1 MLEKAE
7 LTLISM
13 LSKTKKV
20 ITTPPPVLCSV
31 ASCKLFYSTV
41 ERVGTLSLL
50 FVPPAEGGGMEISMK
65 DFQEKIEKIGVIP
78 VIVIDEAKNAEP
90 LAEALVAGG
99 LPCAEITFR
108 TQAAEESIRIMTQ
121 KYPEMIVGAG
131 TVLNVEQVE
140 RAMNA
145 GARFIV
151 CPGFDSKV
159 VDYCLERKIPVLPGC
174 VTPSEIMQ
182 AIACGLK
189 MVKFFPAVQ
198 FGGVAM
204 IKALAAPY
212 NEMKFVPTGGVNKEN
227 LKEFLS
233 YKAVAACGGSWMVK
247 REWIQNGEFDRI
259 RSLVI
264 EAAKLKG
271 EIRSENRNEKRR

>member
-1 MLEKAE
+1 MIDAAS
-7 LTLISM
+7 LI
-13 LSKTKKV
+13 LR
-20 ITTPPPVLCSV
+20 
-31 ASCKLFYSTV
+31 
-41 ERVGTLSLL
+41 ERGS
-50 FVPPAEGGGMEISMK
+50 SMK
-65 DFQEKIEKIGVIP
+65 DLQEKFEKIGVIP

-121 KYPEMIVGAG
+121 KYPDMMVGAG

-140 RAMNA
+140 RAINA

-159 VDYCLERKIPVLPGC
+159 VGYCLERKIPVLPGC

-212 NEMKFVPTGGVNKEN
+212 NEMKFVPTGGINKDN

-233 YKAVAACGGSWMVK
+233 CKAVAACG
-247 REWIQNGEFDRI
+247 
-259 RSLVI
+259 
-264 EAAKLKG
+264 EAG
-271 EIRSENRNEKRR
+271 W

>member
-1 MLEKAE
+1 MEERRVDLRIPNPERSKEGKRTTGILHRFNAADPLSVEYQELMKELFTGGFWEK
-7 LTLISM
+7 
-13 LSKTKKV
+13 SKV
-20 ITTPPPVLCSV
+20 
-31 ASCKLFYSTV
+31 
-41 ERVGTLSLL
+41 
-50 FVPPAEGGGMEISMK
+50 
-65 DFQEKIEKIGVIP
+65 
-78 VIVIDEAKNAEP
+78 
-90 LAEALVAGG
+90 
-99 LPCAEITFR
+99 
-108 TQAAEESIRIMTQ
+108 
-121 KYPEMIVGAG
+121 VGAG